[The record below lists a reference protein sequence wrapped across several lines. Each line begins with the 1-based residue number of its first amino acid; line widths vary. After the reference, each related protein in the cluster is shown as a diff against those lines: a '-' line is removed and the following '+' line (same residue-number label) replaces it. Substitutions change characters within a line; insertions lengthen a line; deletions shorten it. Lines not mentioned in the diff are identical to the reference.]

1 MNAEQKKI
9 LAIGVVVAGVV
20 IGASFAGSPII
31 SLGSS
36 KRKYRYSK
44 YPLIWDVIL
53 SGEAKTFNDYNY
65 YTSNGL
71 VSRVNAKNTLPFS
84 KSLLTDMTIGEV
96 IGYQSLSR
104 SGKGQ
109 LWATGQFQVIPSTL
123 QGIYGKAGLNL
134 KSLYNEKNQEAIAD
148 ALINEKSN
156 LYNYL
161 KGKVED
167 TDANLKRASLDV
179 AKIWS
184 SVGIPYA
191 TNGRAFNQSY
201 YSKDSAS
208 VDTADVQAILRKQR
222 NS

>member
-1 MNAEQKKI
+1 
-9 LAIGVVVAGVV
+9 
-20 IGASFAGSPII
+20 
-31 SLGSS
+31 
-36 KRKYRYSK
+36 
-44 YPLIWDVIL
+44 
-53 SGEAKTFNDYNY
+53 
-65 YTSNGL
+65 
-71 VSRVNAKNTLPFS
+71 
-84 KSLLTDMTIGEV
+84 
-96 IGYQSLSR
+96 
-104 SGKGQ
+104 
-109 LWATGQFQVIPSTL
+109 
-123 QGIYGKAGLNL
+123 
-134 KSLYNEKNQEAIAD
+134 LYNEKNQEAIAD

-201 YSKDSAS
+201 YSKDRAS

>member
-1 MNAEQKKI
+1 
-9 LAIGVVVAGVV
+9 
-20 IGASFAGSPII
+20 
-31 SLGSS
+31 
-36 KRKYRYSK
+36 
-44 YPLIWDVIL
+44 
-53 SGEAKTFNDYNY
+53 
-65 YTSNGL
+65 
-71 VSRVNAKNTLPFS
+71 
-84 KSLLTDMTIGEV
+84 MTIGEV
-96 IGYQSLSR
+96 MGYQNQSR
-104 SGKGQ
+104 SGMGQ